1 MVFEIFGLGI
11 LLPIISM
18 LLDKDYLKSNYYLNE
33 LFSHFN
39 YIPENDFLVYILFFL
54 IIIYSIKSL
63 FLIYLS
69 YRQNRFLSNITAYIS
84 NSLFNNY
91 LNQSY
96 SFFINDNISRLS
108 KNIQLEVN
116 YFSIFFKSIITL
128 IVEGGLVLSILIT
141 LIIIEPL
148 GATVIGLLFG
158 FLALIFI
165 QFTKKRLI
173 YLGDFRQQLD
183 SKSAKI
189 VLETFEGIKTIKIK
203 NITNY
208 YVEIFKKISYDKAKI
223 NSNQLTLSQ
232 LPRYYFELV
241 SIFCLLGFIIV
252 MISMGKDSTSLLA
265 TLGIF
270 VAAVFRVMPSL
281 NRIIVS
287 LQSMKFHNSSV
298 EVIYKELS
306 SYEEQIDKV
315 EKPFIFSEKISI
327 DNIQFNYGRKNILKN
342 VSLEIKKNE
351 TIGIVGES
359 GSGKSTLIDLIIG
372 IQQTTKG
379 LILVDGVNI
388 HSNIKGWF
396 SKIGYVNQDVF
407 LMDDSIINNIA
418 LGIPTK
424 EISEQRIHDVIE
436 QTQLKNF
443 IKGLDKGLETKV
455 GDKGVQLSGG
465 QKQRLGIARALYK
478 NPEILIFDE
487 ATSALDLSTESNIL
501 DTIKK
506 LKNNKTVIIISHR
519 PNTLDFCDVIY
530 EVNNSKC
537 KKILSHV

>member
-33 LFSHFN
+33 LFGHFN

-96 SFFINDNISRLS
+96 SFFINDNTSRLS

-116 YFSIFFKSIITL
+116 YFSIFLKSMITL

-203 NITNY
+203 NIANY
-208 YVEIFKKISYDKAKI
+208 YVDIFKKISYDKAKI

-287 LQSMKFHNSSV
+287 LQSLKFHNSSV

-306 SYEEQIDKV
+306 SYEEQIDEA

-327 DNIQFNYGRKNILKN
+327 DNIQFNYGKKNILKD
-342 VSLEIKKNE
+342 VSLGIKKNE

-418 LGIPTK
+418 LGIPTTQ
-424 EISEQRIHDVIE
+424 ISKQRIHDVIE

-443 IKGLDKGLETKV
+443 IEGLDKGLETKV
-455 GDKGVQLSGG
+455 GDKGIQLSGG

-506 LKNNKTVIIISHR
+506 LKNDKTVIIISHR

>member
-33 LFSHFN
+33 LFGHFN

-96 SFFINDNISRLS
+96 SFFINDNTSRLS

-116 YFSIFFKSIITL
+116 YFSIFLKSMITL

-203 NITNY
+203 NIANY
-208 YVEIFKKISYDKAKI
+208 YVDIFKKISYDKAKI

-287 LQSMKFHNSSV
+287 LQSLKFHNSSV

-306 SYEEQIDKV
+306 SYEEQIDEA

-327 DNIQFNYGRKNILKN
+327 DNIQFNYGKKNILKD
-342 VSLEIKKNE
+342 VSLGIKKNE

-359 GSGKSTLIDLIIG
+359 GSGKSTLIDIIIG

-418 LGIPTK
+418 LGIPTTQ
-424 EISEQRIHDVIE
+424 ISKQRIHDVIE

-443 IKGLDKGLETKV
+443 IEGLDKGLETKV
-455 GDKGVQLSGG
+455 GDKGIQLSGG

-506 LKNNKTVIIISHR
+506 LKNDKTVIIISHR